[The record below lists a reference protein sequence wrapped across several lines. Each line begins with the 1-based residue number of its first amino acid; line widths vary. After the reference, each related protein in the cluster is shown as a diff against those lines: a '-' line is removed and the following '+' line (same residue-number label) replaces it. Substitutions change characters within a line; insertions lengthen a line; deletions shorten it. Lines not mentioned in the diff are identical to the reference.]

1 MILRSEQIVKYGDGT
16 MKKLEELGEIPEAV
30 LYPDTQ
36 VEVEPDE
43 PTIDLEDYIEDIAKD
58 AVKGCI
64 FVTSLPDVSE
74 ADENTIYVLNVFEA
88 EHNIT
93 IFDESD
99 DKDQFIGA
107 EKFFLILGQII
118 VQLYL
123 LAVIIKMVMCGQII
137 QELELLQ

>member
-16 MKKLEELGEIPEAV
+16 MKKIEELGEIPEAV

-107 EKFFLILGQII
+107 EKVFSDSWSNYSSVVFTGGNNQNGD
-118 VQLYL
+118 VWS
-123 LAVIIKMVMCGQII
+123 MCKH
-137 QELELLQ
+137 